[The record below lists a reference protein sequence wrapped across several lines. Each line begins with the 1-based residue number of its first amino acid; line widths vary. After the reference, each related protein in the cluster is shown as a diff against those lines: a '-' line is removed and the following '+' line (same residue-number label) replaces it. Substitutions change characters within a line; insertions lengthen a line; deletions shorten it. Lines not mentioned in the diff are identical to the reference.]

1 MIFKQVNQKTEAINM
16 TNVLTNPDRF
26 FAELSAKD
34 TKLMTPF
41 VIVLVA
47 AIIAAISAAMMMDV
61 VTPALPEEAASFAS
75 MIATISVVMA
85 LIVMFILWLL
95 YAGIFY
101 VISIFFSGEGT
112 FKRCLE
118 FTGYGFIPMIVS
130 AAIGLAVSSIV
141 YPTIDFSVEN
151 PELLKQALMQD
162 PLVQASAVIGI
173 FLTLWSANI
182 WVFGIKHARNLSA
195 RDALITVG
203 VPVGLYLIY
212 NISML
217 I

>member
-1 MIFKQVNQKTEAINM
+1 M
-16 TNVLTNPDRF
+16 TNVLTNPDGF
-26 FAELSAKD
+26 FSELSAKD
-34 TKLMTPF
+34 TKLVTPF
-41 VIVLVA
+41 AIVLVA
-47 AIIAAISAAMMMDV
+47 AIIAAISAVTMMNV
-61 VTPALPEEAASFAS
+61 ITPALPEETVPFAG

-95 YAGIFY
+95 YAGAFY

-118 FTGYGFIPMIVS
+118 FTGYGFIPTIVS
-130 AAIGLAVSSIV
+130 AAIGLAVGIIV

-162 PLVQASAVIGI
+162 PLMQASAVIGI

-182 WVFGIKHARNLSA
+182 WIFGIKHARNLST

-212 NISML
+212 NILML

>member
-1 MIFKQVNQKTEAINM
+1 M
-16 TNVLTNPDRF
+16 TNVLTNPDQF

-41 VIVLVA
+41 LIVLVA
-47 AIIAAISAAMMMDV
+47 AIIAAITAAMMMDV
-61 VTPALPEEAASFAS
+61 VIPALPDEVAPFAG
-75 MIATISVVMA
+75 MVATISVVMG
-85 LIVMFILWLL
+85 LIVMFIMWLL
-95 YAGIFY
+95 YAGVFY

-130 AAIGLAVSSIV
+130 AAIGLVVSSIV

-162 PLVQASAVIGI
+162 PLMQASAVIGI

-182 WVFGIKHARNLSA
+182 WIFGIKHARNLSA
-195 RDALITVG
+195 RNALITVG
-203 VPVGLYLIY
+203 VPVGIY
-212 NISML
+212 MVDTTIKM

>member
-1 MIFKQVNQKTEAINM
+1 M

-47 AIIAAISAAMMMDV
+47 AIISAISAAMMVDV
-61 VTPALPEEAASFAS
+61 ITPALPEEAAPLAGI
-75 MIATISVVMA
+75 IATISVVMG
-85 LIVMFILWLL
+85 LSVMFILWLL
-95 YAGIFY
+95 YAGAFY
-101 VISIFFSGEGT
+101 VISMFFSGEGS

-118 FTGYGFIPMIVS
+118 FIGYGFIPMIVS

-151 PELLKQALMQD
+151 PELLKQTLMQD
-162 PLVQASAVIGI
+162 PLMQASMVIGI
-173 FLTLWSANI
+173 LLMLWSANI
-182 WVFGIKHARNLSA
+182 WIFGVKHARNLSA
-195 RDALITVG
+195 RNALITVG
-203 VPVGLYLIY
+203 VPVGLYLLY
-212 NISML
+212 SISMMYKMG

>member
-1 MIFKQVNQKTEAINM
+1 M

-47 AIIAAISAAMMMDV
+47 AIISAISAAMMMDV
-61 VTPALPEEAASFAS
+61 ITPALPEEAAPLAGI
-75 MIATISVVMA
+75 IATISVVMG
-85 LIVMFILWLL
+85 LSVMFILWLL
-95 YAGIFY
+95 YAGAFY
-101 VISIFFSGEGT
+101 VISMFFSGEGS

-118 FTGYGFIPMIVS
+118 FIGYGFIPMIVS

-151 PELLKQALMQD
+151 PELLKQTLMQD
-162 PLVQASAVIGI
+162 PLMQASMVIGI
-173 FLTLWSANI
+173 LLMLWSANI
-182 WVFGIKHARNLSA
+182 WIFGVKHARNLSA
-195 RDALITVG
+195 RNALITVG
-203 VPVGLYLIY
+203 VPVGLYLLY
-212 NISML
+212 SISMMYKMG

>member
-1 MIFKQVNQKTEAINM
+1 M

-47 AIIAAISAAMMMDV
+47 AIISAISAAMMMDV
-61 VTPALPEEAASFAS
+61 ITPALPEEAAPLAGI
-75 MIATISVVMA
+75 IATISVVMG
-85 LIVMFILWLL
+85 LSVMFILWLL
-95 YAGIFY
+95 YAGAFY
-101 VISIFFSGEGT
+101 VISMFFSGEGS

-118 FTGYGFIPMIVS
+118 FIGYGFIPMIVS

-151 PELLKQALMQD
+151 PELLKQTLMQD
-162 PLVQASAVIGI
+162 PLMQASMVIGI
-173 FLTLWSANI
+173 LLMLWSANI
-182 WVFGIKHARNLSA
+182 WIFGVKHARNLSA
-195 RDALITVG
+195 RNALITVG

>member
-1 MIFKQVNQKTEAINM
+1 M
-16 TNVLTNPDRF
+16 TNVLTNPDQF
-26 FAELSAKD
+26 FSELSEKD

-41 VIVLVA
+41 AIVLVV
-47 AIIAAISAAMMMDV
+47 AIIAAISAAMMVDV
-61 VTPALPEEAASFAS
+61 VTPALPEGAASFAG
-75 MIATISVVMA
+75 MIATIGVVVGF
-85 LIVMFILWLL
+85 IVVFIMWLL
-95 YAGIFY
+95 YAGVFY

-162 PLVQASAVIGI
+162 PLMQAS
-173 FLTLWSANI
+173 
-182 WVFGIKHARNLSA
+182 
-195 RDALITVG
+195 
-203 VPVGLYLIY
+203 
-212 NISML
+212 
-217 I
+217 

>member
-1 MIFKQVNQKTEAINM
+1 M
-16 TNVLTNPDRF
+16 TNVLTNPDQF

-41 VIVLVA
+41 IIVLVA
-47 AIIAAISAAMMMDV
+47 AIISAISAAMMMDV
-61 VTPALPEEAASFAS
+61 ITPALPEEAAPLAS
-75 MIATISVVMA
+75 IIAAIGVVMG

-95 YAGIFY
+95 YAGAFY

-130 AAIGLAVSSIV
+130 AAIGLAVSIIV

-151 PELLKQALMQD
+151 PELLKQTLMQD
-162 PLVQASAVIGI
+162 PLVQASAVVGI

-182 WVFGIKHARNLSA
+182 WIFGVKHARNLSA
-195 RDALITVG
+195 RNALITVG

-212 NISML
+212 TISMM

>member
-1 MIFKQVNQKTEAINM
+1 M
-16 TNVLTNPDRF
+16 TNVLTNPDQF

-41 VIVLVA
+41 LIVLVA
-47 AIIAAISAAMMMDV
+47 AIIAAITAAMMMDV
-61 VTPALPEEAASFAS
+61 VIPALPDEVAPFAG
-75 MIATISVVMA
+75 MVATISVVMG
-85 LIVMFILWLL
+85 LIVMFIMWLL
-95 YAGIFY
+95 YAGVFY

-130 AAIGLAVSSIV
+130 AAIGLVVSSIV

-162 PLVQASAVIGI
+162 PLMQASMIIGI

-182 WVFGIKHARNLSA
+182 WIFGIKHARNLSA

-212 NISML
+212 NLSML
-217 I
+217 L